1 MLHNKRLR
9 QDALKQGQMFFKH
22 VVPAAVKP
30 VHSLWHEIIGFV
42 FMVFAIIAGFSGYRT
57 YARFTGDTGDVVRM
71 VMCGIFALIMSGYGI
86 SSFLK
91 ARKISRS

>member
-1 MLHNKRLR
+1 M
-9 QDALKQGQMFFKH
+9 KH

-30 VHSLWHEIIGFV
+30 VHSLWHEVLGFV
-42 FMVFAIIAGFSGYRT
+42 FLAFAGLGVFKIVRNAATMKPGQLVILIF
-57 YARFTGDTGDVVRM
+57 FVV
-71 VMCGIFALIMSGYGI
+71 VLAGYGI